1 MASES
6 GTLSPEPRPLRD
18 SPLLPAGAQVRRRR
32 LHYPQPGECFSLC
45 SPSCLF
51 PFPGC
56 GLHAHVQGH
65 AQRSIS
71 LLVRKL
77 VVNTNF
83 KLVESVHLSWWFG
96 LFHIPIQRRSGDP
109 KSCTDFWDGMAL

>member
-1 MASES
+1 MASGS

-18 SPLLPAGAQVRRRR
+18 SPLLPAGAQVRRLR

-56 GLHAHVQGH
+56 GLHAHVQDH

-77 VVNTNF
+77 VRRF
-83 KLVESVHLSWWFG
+83 FSPK
-96 LFHIPIQRRSGDP
+96 RRSYSLRSSP
-109 KSCTDFWDGMAL
+109 PLSSHNQPPLVTTKIT